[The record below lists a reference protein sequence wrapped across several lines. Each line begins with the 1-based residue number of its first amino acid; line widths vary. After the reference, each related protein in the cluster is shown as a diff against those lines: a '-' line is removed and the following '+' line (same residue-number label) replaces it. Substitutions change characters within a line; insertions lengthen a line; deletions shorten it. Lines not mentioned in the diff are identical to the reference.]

1 MSEYRSRILYACW
14 FFVIFVSLWTKIVK
28 MVNIILLIFGGA
40 FGVFMNTFVMQMVY
54 NIVAQP
60 SPRTVLLVNVVS
72 CFTIGFAS
80 IFHYSQSLHFNTRL
94 MLVLGLCGGF
104 VVCSAFTRG
113 NSTLLKSG
121 LSTTT
126 LLYFSATIVLGI
138 VAVLVGQ
145 LLASICNKF

>member
-14 FFVIFVSLWTKIVK
+14 FFVIFVSLCTKIVK

-40 FGVFMNTFVMQMVY
+40 FGAFMNTFVMQMVY

-94 MLVLGLCGGF
+94 MLVLGLSGGF

>member
-1 MSEYRSRILYACW
+1 MSEYTSRILYACW
-14 FFVIFVSLWTKIVK
+14 FFVVFVSLWTKIVK

-40 FGVFMNTFVMQMVY
+40 FGAFMNTFVMQMVY

-121 LSTTT
+121 LSTTM

>member
-1 MSEYRSRILYACW
+1 MSEYTSRILYACW

-40 FGVFMNTFVMQMVY
+40 FGAFMNTFVMQMVY

-126 LLYFSATIVLGI
+126 LLYFSATIVLGF

>member
-1 MSEYRSRILYACW
+1 MSEYTSRILYACW

-40 FGVFMNTFVMQMVY
+40 FGAFMNTFVMQMVY

-121 LSTTT
+121 LSTTM

>member
-40 FGVFMNTFVMQMVY
+40 FGAFMNTFVMQMVY

-80 IFHYSQSLHFNTRL
+80 IFHYSQSVHFNTRL

-113 NSTLLKSG
+113 NFTLLKSG

>member
-1 MSEYRSRILYACW
+1 MSEYTSRILYACW
-14 FFVIFVSLWTKIVK
+14 FFVVFVSLWTKIVK

-40 FGVFMNTFVMQMVY
+40 FGAFMNTFVMQMVY

-80 IFHYSQSLHFNTRL
+80 IFHYSQSLHFNMRL

>member
-40 FGVFMNTFVMQMVY
+40 FGAFMNTFVMQMVY

-80 IFHYSQSLHFNTRL
+80 IFHYSQSLHFNMRL

>member
-14 FFVIFVSLWTKIVK
+14 FFVIFVSLCTKIVK

-40 FGVFMNTFVMQMVY
+40 FGAFMNTFVMQMVY

-121 LSTTT
+121 LSATT

>member
-40 FGVFMNTFVMQMVY
+40 FGAFMNTFVMQMVY

-94 MLVLGLCGGF
+94 MLVLGLCSGF

>member
-1 MSEYRSRILYACW
+1 
-14 FFVIFVSLWTKIVK
+14 

-40 FGVFMNTFVMQMVY
+40 FGAFMNTFVMQMVY
-54 NIVAQP
+54 NIVVQP

-126 LLYFSATIVLGI
+126 LLYFFCDHCFRHRCRACWSAISQHLQQVLNPNLLLDHNMYSSYCCGI
-138 VAVLVGQ
+138 V
-145 LLASICNKF
+145 S

>member
-40 FGVFMNTFVMQMVY
+40 FGAFMNTFVMQMVY

-80 IFHYSQSLHFNTRL
+80 IFHYCQSLHFNTRL

>member
-1 MSEYRSRILYACW
+1 
-14 FFVIFVSLWTKIVK
+14 

-40 FGVFMNTFVMQMVY
+40 FGAFMNTFVMQMVY

-104 VVCSAFTRG
+104 VVCSAFTHG

-121 LSTTT
+121 LSATT

>member
-1 MSEYRSRILYACW
+1 
-14 FFVIFVSLWTKIVK
+14 

-40 FGVFMNTFVMQMVY
+40 FGAFMNTFVMQMVY

-121 LSTTT
+121 LSATT

-145 LLASICNKF
+145 LLANICNKF

>member
-1 MSEYRSRILYACW
+1 MLVGSLL
-14 FFVIFVSLWTKIVK
+14 FFVSLWTKIVK

-40 FGVFMNTFVMQMVY
+40 FGAFMNTFVMQMVY

-113 NSTLLKSG
+113 NSTLLKSWTVYYNA
-121 LSTTT
+121 LIFF
-126 LLYFSATIVLGI
+126 LRPLF
-138 VAVLVGQ
+138 
-145 LLASICNKF
+145 

>member
-1 MSEYRSRILYACW
+1 
-14 FFVIFVSLWTKIVK
+14 

-40 FGVFMNTFVMQMVY
+40 FGAFMNTFVMQMVY

-104 VVCSAFTRG
+104 VVCSDFTRG

>member
-1 MSEYRSRILYACW
+1 MSEYTSRILYACW

-40 FGVFMNTFVMQMVY
+40 FGAFMNTFVMQMVY

>member
-1 MSEYRSRILYACW
+1 
-14 FFVIFVSLWTKIVK
+14 

-40 FGVFMNTFVMQMVY
+40 FGAFMNTFVMQMVY

-80 IFHYSQSLHFNTRL
+80 IFHYSQSVHFNTRL
-94 MLVLGLCGGF
+94 MLVLGLSGGF

>member
-40 FGVFMNTFVMQMVY
+40 FGAFMNTLVMQMVY

>member
-1 MSEYRSRILYACW
+1 MSEYRSRILYTCW

-40 FGVFMNTFVMQMVY
+40 FGAFMNTFVMQMVY